1 MFKAILTALVYG
13 YTIIIMLGMGASID
27 IDVPAEIKKSPKAI
41 LCGVASQYMFMPL
54 ITWGLICAFDLGDT
68 EALSLMLCG
77 MSPGGVTSTFFTY
90 VSRANVTLSLLMTTC
105 STFLALGMMPLLIF
119 VYVRPPLVDDNA
131 PKMNYLAIVVTLI
144 VATTPAVLGWRLR
157 RTREGAGKAT
167 ETWATRIGAVLLVA
181 ACVLALLGVPSA
193 ITPSAFAVMALMC
206 PVGFLLGYG
215 FAKVVIGADARTAR
229 TVSMETG
236 IQQVGI
242 AGAIAIQ
249 TFKGQA
255 LDKAIATIAVFGI
268 FTVAFGLLWSGI
280 LRFACAAPPEEEKA
294 PEKPAFDDESP
305 VVITA

>member
-1 MFKAILTALVYG
+1 
-13 YTIIIMLGMGASID
+13 
-27 IDVPAEIKKSPKAI
+27 
-41 LCGVASQYMFMPL
+41 
-54 ITWGLICAFDLGDT
+54 
-68 EALSLMLCG
+68 
-77 MSPGGVTSTFFTY
+77 
-90 VSRANVTLSLLMTTC
+90 
-105 STFLALGMMPLLIF
+105 
-119 VYVRPPLVDDNA
+119 
-131 PKMNYLAIVVTLI
+131 
-144 VATTPAVLGWRLR
+144 
-157 RTREGAGKAT
+157 
-167 ETWATRIGAVLLVA
+167 
-181 ACVLALLGVPSA
+181 
-193 ITPSAFAVMALMC
+193 MALMC

-268 FTVAFGLLWSGI
+268 FTVAFCLLWSGI

-294 PEKPAFDDESP
+294 PEKPPFDDQSP